1 MKFQNKGAVLVQIA
15 PLFIQVAPLF
25 ISQPHSQ
32 NHSMVPRPHFRRKRG
47 SNNPRIARTKWL
59 RVEHEF
65 AKVHASARAIS
76 VTMFVCVCVCDPFSI
91 SRADASIG
99 FIESPQ
105 HL

>member
-47 SNNPRIARTKWL
+47 SNIPRVSRTKWL
-59 RVEHEF
+59 HLQLE
-65 AKVHASARAIS
+65 KVHESAKAILM
-76 VTMFVCVCVCDPFSI
+76 TMFVCVCVCDSFSI
-91 SRADASIG
+91 SRADASSG
-99 FIESPQ
+99 FVESPQ